1 MNYNTISF
9 TRLIRWI
16 VIYQVNCPIQRFNY
30 PRLVN
35 KYWTKP
41 DIMN

>member
-16 VIYQVNCPIQRFNY
+16 VIYQVNCRIQRFNY
-30 PRLVN
+30 RD
-35 KYWTKP
+35 W
-41 DIMN
+41 